1 MKKVIIAVVIL
12 CVVVTACFLGGS
24 LLYESQRAD
33 YGWRATVAV
42 PTFPADHPRALVDAA
57 HYNASTIDLAG
68 RYWPFGCL
76 LRADGYSV
84 RENRKPFTLERLR
97 GAQVLV
103 IVNASGAAK
112 PQIFG
117 INLPIPV
124 KGERKDPAFTAAEIL
139 AVREWVEQG
148 GSLLLIADHAP
159 FGEAAAALGSAFGV
173 TMHRGFTEVPNEPSD
188 PLLFGVD
195 NGRLADH
202 PIVRGDGHQT
212 RVRRVTTFTG
222 QSLDGPPGSTLL
234 LRLPETAMEFVPV
247 IGDSLAAQPAGQAQG
262 LAFEWGQGR
271 VVVLGEAAMLTAQV
285 SRGVPFGMNTPG
297 NDNRQFALNTMH
309 WLSRK
314 L

>member
-1 MKKVIIAVVIL
+1 MKNAIIAVVIL
-12 CVVVTACFLGGS
+12 CVVAAACFLAVTAFN
-24 LLYESQRAD
+24 ESQRAD
-33 YGWRATVAV
+33 YGWRATVGE
-42 PTFPADHPRALVDAA
+42 PAFTAEHPLALVDAA
-57 HYNASTIDLAG
+57 HRNASTIDLAG

-97 GAQVLV
+97 GARVLV
-103 IVNASGAAK
+103 IANASGAAK
-112 PQIFG
+112 PQFFG
-117 INLPIPV
+117 INLPIPT
-124 KGERKDPAFTAAEIL
+124 KGERSDPAFTAAEIL
-139 AVREWVEQG
+139 AVRSWVEQG
-148 GSLLLIADHAP
+148 GSLLFIADHAP

-173 TMHRGFTEVPNEPSD
+173 TMHRGFTEVPNESSD
-188 PLLFGVD
+188 PLLFGIE

-202 PIVRGDGHQT
+202 PIIRGDQRRT
-212 RVRRVTTFTG
+212 AIRRVTTFTG

-234 LRLPETAMEFVPV
+234 LRLPETAIEFVPV
-247 IGDSLAAQPAGQAQG
+247 AGDSLAAQPAGQAQG
-262 LAFEWGQGR
+262 LAFEWGRGR